1 MVKIHVDCIS
11 IYIGLCEAPGT
22 PGIWKKK
29 IPETPQEFSL
39 LLANMTI
46 NRTSPFLA

>member
-22 PGIWKKK
+22 PGIWKKN
-29 IPETPQEFSL
+29 S
-39 LLANMTI
+39 
-46 NRTSPFLA
+46 RDSPGIFFALSQYDY